1 MKLKVELTEAEKRTL
16 QQLSR
21 KHPYQDFRIRGL
33 GLLLLNDGRRICDIA
48 EELEVS
54 AKSVYNW
61 AHAWYDKG
69 LCGLLV
75 GHKGGRPRALS
86 DAMITTAVEAARS
99 ESMTLKQIAQQI
111 ETTAGLSII
120 VWCCSTSRPIAS
132 TEHDRNRL
140 EARQVSLAPFRHMD
154 QRNH

>member
-1 MKLKVELTEAEKRTL
+1 MQIELTDAEKYTL

-21 KHPYQDFRIRGL
+21 KHCYQDFRTRGL
-33 GLLLLNDGRRICDIA
+33 GLLLLSEGRRITDIA

-61 AHAWYDKG
+61 AHAWQDMG

-86 DAMITTAVEAARS
+86 EAMIATAIKSARA
-99 ESMTLKQIAQQI
+99 ELMTLKQIAKCI
-111 ETTAGLSII
+111 ESAHGEPLP
-120 VWCCSTSRPIAS
+120 C
-132 TEHDRNRL
+132 RL
-140 EARQVSLAPFRHMD
+140 ETLSVALKHAGFSYKRGRYSLKKNETNRSSL
-154 QRNH
+154 